1 MAVSSSSRACASAFA
16 ALTLGVAAPVAAY
29 AQMMHGM
36 TPGPPALEERVAR
49 ADAAAVATV
58 EAVEAGRIRLRDGVA
73 VFGTV
78 PDAFEVK
85 RRPSAPLGLA
95 VGERALLLLAG
106 ARSPYVVVDDP
117 KDVAP
122 LADAAA
128 ASRRADAVRDVYAAR
143 GDVEALRAVYIG
155 WTEADDEA
163 LRAEALRSLLRFGGP
178 FLPVPPESA
187 SARAQVALDATRS
200 PAARRA
206 AAALAAGDPAALDRM
221 LTGVFSSEVAAD
233 PELAL
238 AIVRSGLL
246 RSRPA
251 APHALLVALRSSG
264 TDLRLGAL
272 EIVREAPPA
281 VVAPALA
288 DLAANDPDARVRE
301 QAAHALSRLRPE
313 GVAAP

>member
-16 ALTLGVAAPVAAY
+16 ALALAAAAPGTAH

-49 ADAAAVATV
+49 ADAAASATV
-58 EAVEAGRIRLRDGVA
+58 EAVEAGRIRFRDAVA
-73 VFGTV
+73 VYGTV

-85 RRPSAPLGLA
+85 RRPSAPLGLSVGDRA
-95 VGERALLLLAG
+95 VLLLAG

-117 KDVAP
+117 RDVTP

-143 GDVEALRAVYIG
+143 GDVESLRAVYVG
-155 WTEADDEA
+155 WTEGDDEA

-178 FLPVPPESA
+178 FLPVPPEAA
-187 SARAQVALDATRS
+187 SERAQVALDATRS
-200 PAARRA
+200 PPARRA
-206 AAALAAGDPAALDRM
+206 AAALAANDPAALDRM
-221 LTGVFSSEVAAD
+221 LAGVLSSEAAAD
-233 PELAL
+233 AELAL
-238 AIVRSGLL
+238 AIVGSGLL

-251 APHALLVALRSSG
+251 APRTLLLALRSPG
-264 TDLRLGAL
+264 TELRLGAL
-272 EIVREAPPA
+272 ELVRQAPPTM
-281 VVAPALA
+281 VEPALA

-301 QAAHALSRLRPE
+301 QAAHALSRLRTQ